1 MDADGHFFY
10 CFLQEFHLL
19 LLLLFNSSEKVAI
32 EYLNLCDWDV
42 EASIDYFYDT
52 PVLVDDALLEELYNR
67 YKDPDIDMILVD
79 GITLL
84 CNDLEVDP
92 QDIIMLVISWHMNA
106 STMCEYSKMEFLRG
120 LQELSVDTVEKF
132 RDKIS
137 YIRSELN
144 DEKKF
149 HDIYNFAFSWA
160 KEKGQKSMA
169 LDTAI
174 GMWRLLFAEKKCPLL
189 DHWCQFLQ
197 TRHNKAISRDTW
209 SQLLEFFNKVD
220 TGLENYDAEGA
231 WPYLIDEFVEYLN
244 ENGINHSKME

>member
-1 MDADGHFFY
+1 M
-10 CFLQEFHLL
+10 
-19 LLLLFNSSEKVAI
+19 NRSEKVAI

-67 YKDPDIDMILVD
+67 YKGKLFPNLLHFLLIVGYPDIDMILVD

-174 GMWRLLFAEKKCPLL
+174 GMWRLLIAEKKCPLL

-197 TRHNKAISRDTW
+197 DMTNNQGRTVKFA
-209 SQLLEFFNKVD
+209 
-220 TGLENYDAEGA
+220 
-231 WPYLIDEFVEYLN
+231 
-244 ENGINHSKME
+244 

>member
-1 MDADGHFFY
+1 
-10 CFLQEFHLL
+10 
-19 LLLLFNSSEKVAI
+19 EKVAI

-67 YKDPDIDMILVD
+67 YKGKAFMVMHVNNPDIDMILVD

-106 STMCEYSKMEFLRG
+106 STMCEYSKMD
-120 LQELSVDTVEKF
+120 VDTVEKF

-169 LDTAI
+169 LDTTI
-174 GMWRLLFAEKKCPLL
+174 GMWRLLIAEKKCPLL

-197 TRHNKAISRDTW
+197 DMTNNQGRTVKFA
-209 SQLLEFFNKVD
+209 
-220 TGLENYDAEGA
+220 
-231 WPYLIDEFVEYLN
+231 
-244 ENGINHSKME
+244 

>member
-1 MDADGHFFY
+1 
-10 CFLQEFHLL
+10 
-19 LLLLFNSSEKVAI
+19 
-32 EYLNLCDWDV
+32 
-42 EASIDYFYDT
+42 
-52 PVLVDDALLEELYNR
+52 
-67 YKDPDIDMILVD
+67 MILVD

>member
-1 MDADGHFFY
+1 MVTFSIVFFKNFIY
-10 CFLQEFHLL
+10 L

-42 EASIDYFYDT
+42 EASIDYFYDA

-67 YKDPDIDMILVD
+67 YKGKLFSNLLHFLLIVDPNIDMILVD

-120 LQELSVDTVEKF
+120 LQELSVDTAEKF
-132 RDKIS
+132 Q
-137 YIRSELN
+137 
-144 DEKKF
+144 KF

-197 TRHNKAISRDTW
+197 SYILILKDTM
-209 SQLLEFFNKVD
+209 K
-220 TGLENYDAEGA
+220 ENIYPKYYPLYHLAGHD
-231 WPYLIDEFVEYLN
+231 
-244 ENGINHSKME
+244 

>member
-1 MDADGHFFY
+1 MDQLENDKRELVERFMYVAG
-10 CFLQEFHLL
+10 EG
-19 LLLLFNSSEKVAI
+19 EKVAI

-52 PVLVDDALLEELYNR
+52 PVLVDDALLEALYNR

-144 DEKKF
+144 DAKKF

-174 GMWRLLFAEKKCPLL
+174 GMWRLLIAEKKCPLL

-197 TRHNKAISRDTW
+197 NLQVLPLFEDLD
-209 SQLLEFFNKVD
+209 LL
-220 TGLENYDAEGA
+220 
-231 WPYLIDEFVEYLN
+231 LN
-244 ENGINHSKME
+244 LLRGFHSCVLHDNH

>member
-1 MDADGHFFY
+1 
-10 CFLQEFHLL
+10 
-19 LLLLFNSSEKVAI
+19 EKVAI
-32 EYLNLCDWDV
+32 EYLNLCDWGV

-67 YKDPDIDMILVD
+67 YKDPNIDMISVD

-106 STMCEYSKMEFLRG
+106 STMCEYSKMEFLQG

-144 DEKKF
+144 DENKF

-169 LDTAI
+169 LNTAI
-174 GMWRLLFAEKKCPLL
+174 GMWRLLFAEKKCHLL

-197 TRHNKAISRDTW
+197 DMTNNQGRTVKFA
-209 SQLLEFFNKVD
+209 
-220 TGLENYDAEGA
+220 
-231 WPYLIDEFVEYLN
+231 
-244 ENGINHSKME
+244 